1 MRTRGSRTAHRPGSG
16 DDFLALAWSPGR
28 ARLLRLADAGDWTEL
43 WRGRL
48 HGAYGSVDSHTLRV
62 WADTSGAVVSTVTP
76 GGTRAPFLRSRDGGI
91 SFERALEVPGAGAL
105 APEQCRAHGD
115 GTLTVVEGSPLRLGK
130 GGQEPQRLWALRPES
145 RHWTG
150 TELPEAFRCWDVS
163 VRRDGAVWVC
173 GDRATTERTKG
184 PYPDVPTEPALAV
197 VREGA
202 LEYIDPPSDRGGRRI
217 LARYGH
223 AATYDWVDA
232 EAEPVLSAFTL
243 ERIHGGEDAYVLV
256 ADGSGRRLLRFKTA
270 GKPLAVHRG
279 GPVVRLL
286 LAEDILCTTQDHG
299 RSWTTTALPEELR
312 RYGAELLR
320 GSSRSGWACAVG
332 HSSVA
337 LTMGAGP
344 AETQASAVLVWPDQ
358 PASPR
363 LTEPPLGQEER
374 IVSLAYAG
382 PAR

>member
-1 MRTRGSRTAHRPGSG
+1 MTTGGSRSAHGPGPG

-28 ARLLRLADAGDWTEL
+28 ARLLRLADGGDWTEL

-62 WADTSGAVVSTVTP
+62 WADTGGAVVSIVTP

-91 SFERALEVPGAGAL
+91 SFERVVEVPGAGAL

-130 GGQEPQRLWALRPES
+130 GGQEPQRLWALGPHSQR
-145 RHWTG
+145 WTD
-150 TELPEAFRCWDVS
+150 TKLPETLRCWDVS
-163 VRRDGAVWVC
+163 VRRDGTVWVC

-197 VREGA
+197 VRDGA
-202 LEYIDPPSDRGGRRI
+202 LEYIGPPSDRGSRRT

-243 ERIHGGEDAYVLV
+243 ERIHGGEDAYLLV
-256 ADGSGRRLLRFKTA
+256 ADGSERRLLRFKTA
-270 GKPLAVHRG
+270 GQPLAAHRG

-286 LAEDILCTTQDHG
+286 LAEDVLCVTRDHG
-299 RSWTTTALPEELR
+299 RSWTTTALPEKLR
-312 RYGAELLR
+312 RHGADLLR
-320 GSSRSGWACAVG
+320 GASRSGWACALG
-332 HSSVA
+332 QSSVA
-337 LTMGAGP
+337 LAMQASA
-344 AETQASAVLVWPDQ
+344 AEAQASAVLVWPDQ
-358 PASPR
+358 PASP
-363 LTEPPLGQEER
+363 LLAEPPLGQEER
-374 IVSLAYAG
+374 IVSLAHAG